1 MRMIDKSF
9 LILIVRFS
17 ITIRKCALRVGAK
30 IKSIDIGVEEIEE
43 HTLQVLVLSAE
54 ALSLDEIGIELLK

>member
-17 ITIRKCALRVGAK
+17 ITIRKSRLRVGAK
-30 IKSIDIGVEEIEE
+30 MKSIDVGAEEIE
-43 HTLQVLVLSAE
+43 
-54 ALSLDEIGIELLK
+54 